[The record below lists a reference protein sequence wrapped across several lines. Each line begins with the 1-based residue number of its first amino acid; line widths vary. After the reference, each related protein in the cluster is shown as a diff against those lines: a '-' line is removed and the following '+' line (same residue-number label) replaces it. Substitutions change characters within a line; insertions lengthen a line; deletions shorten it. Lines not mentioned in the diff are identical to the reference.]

1 MRLGGTLLSPFVAM
15 PTELYR
21 QRGLRSLMVKANTAG
36 ATLQILAYSIVPFAP
51 NENYVHAGFITG
63 VEISTIWQLIIQC
76 GVINSRV
83 DAIFIENW

>member
-21 QRGLRSLMVKANTAG
+21 RRGLRSLMVKANTAG
-36 ATLQILAYSIVPFAP
+36 AMFQILAYTVVPFAP

-63 VEISTIWQLIIQC
+63 VGISTIWQLIIQC